1 MERDLCD
8 CSLRE
13 REDKKE
19 TRSGDLNDSRSSGC
33 DP

>member
-1 MERDLCD
+1 VTAPHEKGKI
-8 CSLRE
+8 
-13 REDKKE
+13 KKE